1 MSVVVGITTEAY
13 IRSTFFQKPSRIT
26 VRLLGQLKRILEIP
40 DSHAGLIEEK
50 MEDAIG
56 GTVSMGMKK
65 IRSSD
70 ILSVKKFAKQP
81 GRKTPLE

>member
-1 MSVVVGITTEAY
+1 
-13 IRSTFFQKPSRIT
+13 
-26 VRLLGQLKRILEIP
+26 LKRILEIP

-50 MEDAIG
+50 MEDAVG